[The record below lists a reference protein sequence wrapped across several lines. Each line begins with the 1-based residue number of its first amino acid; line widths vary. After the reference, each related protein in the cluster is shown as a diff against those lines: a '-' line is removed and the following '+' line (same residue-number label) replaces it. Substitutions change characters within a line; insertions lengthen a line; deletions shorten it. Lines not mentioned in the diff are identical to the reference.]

1 MLYTNEN
8 SSLSSPV
15 IIIGAHRSGTSLVTR
30 LLDDLGIFVGKK
42 LDTNHEAMFFQSIN
56 AWILRQSSGSWD
68 NPDSVSYFLKDQE
81 NMALSHEHVHQLMR
95 SPVASSY
102 LGLYKYLR
110 FGNISNLDI
119 PWGWKDPRNTY
130 TLPFWLRLFP
140 KAKVVHVYRHGVDVA
155 KSLAYRSGKSLDRNS
170 ERYSVFKPVY
180 SLSLK
185 RGGFRDSLVC
195 SSLEGGFEVW
205 SKYIETASNHVKIL
219 GSQAISIQ
227 FESLIDDPMKVLT
240 GLTDFLE
247 LNPSKDKIE
256 KSIAKIAGD
265 RCLAYKRDNL
275 SDEFSNF
282 VREPLTSYGYSL

>member
-1 MLYTNEN
+1 MTYTSE
-8 SSLSSPV
+8 SSSILSPV

-42 LDTNHEAMFFQSIN
+42 LDANHEAMFFQSIN

-68 NPDSVSYFLKDQE
+68 NPDSVSNFLRDHE
-81 NMALSHEHVHQLMR
+81 NMALSQEYIEQLMH
-95 SPVASSY
+95 SPTASSY
-102 LGLYKYLR
+102 LGLCKYLR

-119 PWGWKDPRNTY
+119 SWGWKDPRNTY

-155 KSLAYRSGKSLDRNS
+155 KSLTSRSSESFARNS
-170 ERYSVFKPVY
+170 ERYSIFKPAY
-180 SLSLK
+180 SLGLK

-195 SSLEGGFEVW
+195 SSLDGSFEVW
-205 SKYIETASNHVKIL
+205 SKYIKTASNHVNNL

-240 GLTDFLE
+240 ELTDFLE

-256 KSIAKIAGD
+256 KSITKIASD
-265 RCLAYKRDNL
+265 RCLAYKRDKL

-282 VREPLTSYGYSL
+282 VREPLAAYGYSL

>member
-1 MLYTNEN
+1 MLYTNKN

-30 LLDDLGIFVGKK
+30 LLDDLGIFVGRK

-56 AWILRQSSGSWD
+56 DWILRQSGGSWD

-81 NMALSHEHVHQLMR
+81 NMALSHEYVQQLMR
-95 SPVASSY
+95 SPLASSY
-102 LGLYKYLR
+102 LGFYKYLR

-140 KAKVVHVYRHGVDVA
+140 EAKVVHVYRHGVDVA
-155 KSLAYRSGKSLDRNS
+155 KSLTYRSSKSFARNS
-170 ERYSVFKPVY
+170 ERYSMFKPVY
-180 SLSLK
+180 SLGLK
-185 RGGFRDSLVC
+185 KSGFRDSLVC
-195 SSLEGGFEVW
+195 SSLEGSFEVW
-205 SKYIETASNHVKIL
+205 SKYIETANNHVNNL
-219 GSQAISIQ
+219 ESQAISIQ

-240 GLTDFLE
+240 ELTDFLE
-247 LNPSKDKIE
+247 LNPSKDKVE

-275 SDEFSNF
+275 SDEFSHF
-282 VREPLTSYGYSL
+282 VREPLASYGYSL